1 MRFELL
7 CSHLS
12 SKYEILPSSTVIENP
27 TKYGLAYYSVD
38 DLTLK
43 SDLSY
48 NTVWLKGTNLDS
60 ILLCP
65 FNISEYFTLY
75 FGSDTINLDSSPLNI
90 ISFYLKTDKY
100 PTIQTAINSF
110 LTDIQLELNGKLVT
124 TCKSLGVT
132 LYCDSGS
139 TYPALDNVNIYCQTL
154 DVANT
159 EMYYDAMELFATNSN
174 YFIYP
179 IFYINDREHSGGGG
193 IN

>member
-1 MRFELL
+1 MFPPP
-7 CSHLS
+7 SV
-12 SKYEILPSSTVIENP
+12 KYEILPSSTVTENP

-38 DLTLK
+38 ELTLK

-75 FGSDTINLDSSPLNI
+75 FGSDTISLDSSLNI
-90 ISFYLKTDKY
+90 IYFYLKTDKY

-110 LTDIQLELNGKLVT
+110 LTDIQLEINGKLVT
-124 TCKSLGVT
+124 TCNSLGVT

-139 TYPALDNVNIYCQTL
+139 TYPVIDNNSIYCQTL
-154 DVANT
+154 DVTNT
-159 EMYYDAMELFATNSN
+159 SVDYDAMVLFETNSD

-179 IFYINDREHSGGGG
+179 IFFI
-193 IN
+193 